1 MLFCLLRS
9 WKLSY
14 LLPINL
20 RVCKISYNYGFFFF
34 LLEKEEQQ
42 ESHCLFYWEEIVTGF
57 ER

>member
-14 LLPINL
+14 LLSINL
-20 RVCKISYNYGFFFF
+20 RVCKMSYNYGFFFF